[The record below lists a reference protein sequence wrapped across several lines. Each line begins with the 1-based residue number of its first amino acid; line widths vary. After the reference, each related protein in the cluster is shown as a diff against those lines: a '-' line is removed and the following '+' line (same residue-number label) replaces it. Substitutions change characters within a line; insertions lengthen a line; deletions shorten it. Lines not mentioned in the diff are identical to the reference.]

1 MKSAGL
7 LTETLYHDSAGLLP
21 ETLYHDSAGLLP
33 ETLYHDWI
41 NSRTKL
47 TSKLDENKHC
57 VYLPCIQ
64 NFRIWPLFP

>member
-1 MKSAGL
+1 
-7 LTETLYHDSAGLLP
+7 
-21 ETLYHDSAGLLP
+21 
-33 ETLYHDWI
+33 
-41 NSRTKL
+41 L